1 MSRQQDCVCQRMTT
15 YFWRGVLGKSPECL
29 ANLCLPEGA
38 WTSTPTLQ
46 KFHQRNPRAL
56 LPREQRWA
64 KGEVMARSASHRILD
79 QNKERERLTHA
90 AQLRLGLSPTPSVA
104 TMGGACWHSTVWHL
118 SASGARW
125 SGFPLSPRVGLY
137 SVILGDEWN

>member
-1 MSRQQDCVCQRMTT
+1 MIDCVQAA
-15 YFWRGVLGKSPECL
+15 G
-29 ANLCLPEGA
+29 LCLSENDNIFSRCVLIRRTYVCLSRT

-56 LPREQRWA
+56 LPWEQRWA
-64 KGEVMARSASHRILD
+64 KGEDMARSASHRNLD

-90 AQLRLGLSPTPSVA
+90 AQLRLGLLPTLSVA

-118 SASGARW
+118 SAAGGGW
-125 SGFPLSPRVGLY
+125 SRFPLSPRVGLY